1 MKFPMFEEI
10 SKVINEDVF
19 PRLKTRNLNVFLVGA
34 GPGNLKSIRDSIRKE
49 LITWRY
55 HNWLDVY
62 YPEELFEELLGRG
75 KHFDLLSLENLL
87 AESVH
92 AVVIILESPGAIAE
106 LGAFANHKELC
117 NRLVVIV
124 DSKYRKAKSFIALGP
139 IRYLKKKTKSI
150 VIDHNLRKPQI
161 QELSQQIWHSIRKV
175 SESVKVD
182 TSVANPIV
190 AQHFLLVAIYIMEPA
205 EREGLNNLIQVIQKQ
220 PIDDI
225 TTIVSCSLNILLRKG
240 EVVLKEKQYHLTK
253 KGLGRLQQIMKMEY
267 EGQKIEHY
275 LDTLRVKFL
284 NRTLRRPKINITL
297 GEGFVFS
304 D

>member
-1 MKFPMFEEI
+1 MFEEI

-49 LITWRY
+49 LITRRY

-124 DSKYRKAKSFIALGP
+124 DVKYRKAKSFIALGP

-150 VIDHNLRKPQI
+150 VIDHNLRNPQI

-182 TSVANPIV
+182 NSVANPIV

-205 EREGLNNLIQVIQKQ
+205 ETEALNNLIQVLQKQ
-220 PIDDI
+220 PLENII
-225 TTIVSCSLNILLRKG
+225 TIVSCSLNILIRNN
-240 EVVLKEKQYHLTK
+240 EVVLEDGKYRLTK
-253 KGLGRLQQIMKMEY
+253 RGLERLRQIMKMEH
-267 EGQKIEHY
+267 EGQKIQHY
-275 LDTLRVKFL
+275 LDNLRVKVL
-284 NRTLRRPKINITL
+284 NHTLRR
-297 GEGFVFS
+297 
-304 D
+304 

>member
-19 PRLKTRNLNVFLVGA
+19 PKLRTRNLNVFLVGA
-34 GPGNLKSIRDSIRKE
+34 GPGNPKSIRDSIRKE

-55 HNWLDVY
+55 YNWLDVY

-92 AVVIILESPGAIAE
+92 TVVIILESPGAIAE

-124 DSKYRKAKSFIALGP
+124 DSKYLKAKSFIVLGP

-150 VIDHNLRKPQI
+150 VIDHNLRNPQI

-205 EREGLNNLIQVIQKQ
+205 ETEALNNLIQVIQKQ

-225 TTIVSCSLNILLRKG
+225 ATIVSCSLNILLRNG
-240 EVVLKEKQYHLTK
+240 EVALKEKQYHLTK
-253 KGLGRLQQIMKMEY
+253 KGLGRLRQIMKMEY

-284 NRTLRRPKINITL
+284 NRTLRRQKITII
-297 GEGFVFS
+297 
-304 D
+304 